1 MLTFQQKCLYFK
13 PQMINFPPLFQGQQ
27 ARNVFCNMLK
37 IFAQIT
43 TSSFRKNFWYVTNS
57 CHNMQSLHLFHVSH
71 LMYFDHQ
78 YSINS
83 LVTFDIFTWKAV
95 LYTYYF
101 SFHLIRRV
109 HTLILLIP
117 ATEIFHSLLLAFKQ
131 KKYKLF
137 TDFLISLNIFTVCSI
152 NN

>member
-1 MLTFQQKCLYFK
+1 MLTFQQKCLYFNS
-13 PQMINFPPLFQGQQ
+13 QIINFSSLFQGQQ
-27 ARNVFCNMLK
+27 ARNVFCNMSK

-57 CHNMQSLHLFHVSH
+57 CHNMHNLHLFHVSH

-83 LVTFDIFTWKAV
+83 LVTCDSFTWEAV

-101 SFHLIRRV
+101 SFHLIRRG
-109 HTLILLIP
+109 HILILILLQKSFPHCCLYINKKSNLFILFSLKNIP
-117 ATEIFHSLLLAFKQ
+117 FQLTS
-131 KKYKLF
+131 
-137 TDFLISLNIFTVCSI
+137 
-152 NN
+152 